1 MAPKKFK
8 SISLLLILVLLNGGI
23 FSSVSA
29 QNENGEI
36 VKYIFQKIE
45 TGLNKGN
52 VDAFRYYLNAK
63 VYLSLA
69 DNVSGYYTANH
80 SFYVLEDYFDLY
92 SPKGFKFDYVSVT
105 SETPFAY
112 GTYSYSKS
120 GISGVWKVYISLEK
134 NDHQWKITQI
144 TFN

>member
-1 MAPKKFK
+1 MALKKFK
-8 SISLLLILVLLNGGI
+8 SIISVILLVLLSGGI

-45 TGLNKGN
+45 TGLSKGD

-92 SPKGFKFDYVSVT
+92 SPRGFKFDYISLS

-120 GISGVWKVYISLEK
+120 GISGVWKVYISLERVER
-134 NDHQWKITQI
+134 QWKITQI

>member
-1 MAPKKFK
+1 MPKKFNT
-8 SISLLLILVLLNGGI
+8 ISLLLILVLMNGGL

-29 QNENGEI
+29 QNKNGEI

-45 TGLNKGN
+45 KGLSKGD

-92 SPKGFKFDYVSVT
+92 APKGFKFDYVSVS

-112 GTYSYSKS
+112 GVYSYSKS
-120 GISGVWKVYISLEK
+120 GISGSWKVYISLEK
-134 NDHQWKITQI
+134 IDHQWKITQI